1 MSSHIST
8 EEFLEQRGTDHPA
21 PQERAGGAG
30 TVASCLEKT
39 LMPAKRLGRHTFYQ
53 VWCSRGKDV
62 VLKAVFSPSIDSR
75 SVELLLK

>member
-39 LMPAKRLGRHTFYQ
+39 RLGRHTFYQ